1 MEHVTLLQRRR
12 FESEVTSEVRHK
24 GKVTEEVREESTGIR
39 GKKLIEN
46 GLTLPSQVFHLTL
59 ELVQT

>member
-1 MEHVTLLQRRR
+1 MTLLERRR

-24 GKVTEEVREESTGIR
+24 EKVTEERKKTVRGSG

-46 GLTLPSQVFHLTL
+46 GLTLPSQVHHLTL

>member
-1 MEHVTLLQRRR
+1 MEHATLLQRRR

-24 GKVTEEVREESTGIR
+24 GKETEEREKRVRGSG

-46 GLTLPSQVFHLTL
+46 GLTLPSQVHHLTL
-59 ELVQT
+59 ELVET

>member
-24 GKVTEEVREESTGIR
+24 GVTEEREKRVRGSGERS
-39 GKKLIEN
+39 
-46 GLTLPSQVFHLTL
+46 
-59 ELVQT
+59 